1 MPKPYLRGFGF
12 FIRKGGISMCKT
24 LLRKKMIA
32 QLKTIT
38 QEEHHERS
46 NEIKERL
53 MNIDEFKKASVI
65 GITISRNPEVN
76 TWPIIEAAWTLGKRV
91 AVPKC
96 DSKNRSMDFRLITS
110 FEQLETVYM
119 NLLEPIITETES
131 VLKEHVDLQ
140 IVPGV
145 VFSIAGYRIGF
156 GGGFYDR
163 YLESYEGRKISL
175 AFGIQTAQ
183 NIPIGKYD
191 LPVDKILT
199 EKETINCKEIRVS
212 K

>member
-1 MPKPYLRGFGF
+1 
-12 FIRKGGISMCKT
+12 MCKT
-24 LLRKKMIA
+24 ILRKKIIA
-32 QLKTIT
+32 QLKAIT
-38 QEEHHERS
+38 QEEHSERS
-46 NEIKERL
+46 NHIKERL
-53 MNIDEFKKASVI
+53 MNIDEFKKATVI
-65 GITISRNPEVN
+65 GITISRDPEVN

-96 DSKNRSMDFRLITS
+96 DPENKSMDFRVITS

-119 NLLEPIITETES
+119 DLLEPIISETES

-163 YLESYEGRKISL
+163 YLENYEGKTISL
-175 AFGIQTAQ
+175 AFGIQTAR
-183 NIPIGKYD
+183 NVPIGNYD